1 MIKRILICLLLMK
14 IIEMI
19 KLNDPSYS
27 LCYFQKFEQSIFE
40 YKILYD
46 KILFCSFDLCLYTYK
61 YIKLDYIIN

>member
-1 MIKRILICLLLMK
+1 
-14 IIEMI
+14 MI